1 MLALA
6 NVVWILLFGVAGVV
20 LIGIIIAMRARKR
33 KQAD

>member
-1 MLALA
+1 MLAVA
-6 NVVWILLFGVAGVV
+6 KAMWALLFGVAGVV